1 MAWLCLLT
9 YQGPWAKGAEGRI
22 AQEGGLIARSAP
34 MRGGVGFLRELYK
47 MPLADIYGRF
57 REIPTVARE

>member
-1 MAWLCLLT
+1 
-9 YQGPWAKGAEGRI
+9 
-22 AQEGGLIARSAP
+22 

-57 REIPTVARE
+57 REIPRLLRLGILVACRQ